1 MRYNQSWLLS
11 LQRHFSVLT
20 KFAHVESQLSGRKRQ
35 REAVFCAPVNL
46 CARRACSASVA
57 VGLLDSRVVDLTMSY
72 NPILVTVASLKPL
85 FFNGLKN
92 ELRFVDHME
101 A

>member
-1 MRYNQSWLLS
+1 ML
-11 LQRHFSVLT
+11 
-20 KFAHVESQLSGRKRQ
+20 
-35 REAVFCAPVNL
+35 
-46 CARRACSASVA
+46 
-57 VGLLDSRVVDLTMSY
+57 Y

-92 ELRFVDHME
+92 EFRFVDPME